1 MDHLTYKGYIGS
13 VEYNASDDCLCGK
26 VLGMSKD
33 SITYEGK
40 TLEELKMDFI
50 AGIDSYLEGCAELGI
65 EPRKS
70 FSGSLNVRLSPDIHS
85 RIALMAQ
92 EAGMTI
98 NAFIKKALESQLDMI
113 H

>member
-13 VEYNASDDCLCGK
+13 VEYDAANDRLCGK

-40 TLEELKMDFI
+40 TLEELKTDFI
-50 AGIDSYLEGCAELGI
+50 AGIESYLEGCAELGV

-70 FSGSLNVRLSPDIHS
+70 YSGSLNVRLSPDIHS

-98 NAFIKKALESQLDMI
+98 NAFIKKALESQLGMM